1 MPPIRVGDQNPN
13 RAGVVVL
20 SVAWW
25 GVSDTRK
32 NGGARK
38 KMSEYVLIAIP
49 AAISVL
55 ALVGAFLFNRSVV
68 LKAQGTDRMK
78 ELQGY
83 IRSGAFTF
91 MISEAKVM
99 LITMAV
105 IGVILWVLFY
115 WQVAVAFW
123 VGSLL
128 SLAAGFIGMNAATH
142 ANARTAHAARKSFK
156 DALNVAFSGGSVMGL
171 SVAGLALIGL
181 VIVVVLF
188 RKWFVPENLAIET
201 RYLFGIQ
208 SLGVNLIRGAL
219 IVSAY
224 SMGASLVALF
234 DRVGGGIY
242 TKAADMA
249 ADMVGKVE
257 LHLPEDDPRNPA
269 TIADNVGD
277 NVGDVGGLGA
287 DLLESF
293 IGAIISVMV
302 MAMYIFV
309 GRGNVELTELVAR
322 IGFAAGLDATNYWW
336 LLTAPLVIVAGG
348 ITASLLA
355 VLYIRFS
362 RRQEGMQ
369 SVLMNGTRL
378 AALLTAVSTF
388 LLCWF
393 SPLSMN
399 VFWEVILG
407 LIAGIGIG
415 FSSEFFTSFSYR
427 PTKELARMNQSG
439 PAIGVTEGMALG
451 MVSTFMPVLLIA
463 GASIISYQLGG
474 LLGVAFTA
482 MGMLSFVA
490 MTVAV
495 DTYGPIADN
504 AGGISTMAELPP
516 DVREKTDK
524 LDAIGNT
531 TAAIGKGFAIGSA
544 AFAALGLIAAYMWSA
559 AETAEQV
566 VLPQL
571 PIVGEIIGVTAE
583 PIEVGAFVI
592 AGLMLGAMVPYV
604 FSALLI
610 RGVSRTSNLLVQ
622 EIRRQFNENPNIM
635 TGEETADFNRC
646 IEITAHGGLSK
657 MFIPA
662 MIAVLTPLV
671 FGIIFGRYALGGFL
685 IGALLSAI
693 QLAIYCANAG
703 GAMDNA
709 KKYIEEG
716 HYGGKNSE
724 AHAASVTGDTVG
736 DPLKDTVG
744 PSLDILI
751 KLMSVISLVFASL
764 FPLQPIF
771 F

>member
-1 MPPIRVGDQNPN
+1 MSALIVIP
-13 RAGVVVL
+13 GV
-20 SVAWW
+20 
-25 GVSDTRK
+25 
-32 NGGARK
+32 
-38 KMSEYVLIAIP
+38 
-49 AAISVL
+49 ISVL
-55 ALVGAFLFNRSVV
+55 ALLSAFLFNRSVV
-68 LKAQGTDRMK
+68 RKAQGTDRMK
-78 ELQGY
+78 ELQGF

-105 IGVILWVLFY
+105 IGIILWVLFY
-115 WQVAVAFW
+115 WQVAIAFW
-123 VGSLL
+123 IGSLL
-128 SLAAGFIGMNAATH
+128 SLSAGFIGMNAATH
-142 ANARTAHAARKSFK
+142 ANARTAHAAQKSFK

-181 VIVVVLF
+181 VIVVLLF
-188 RKWFVPENLAIET
+188 KQWFTPETLVIET
-201 RYLFGIQ
+201 RYLFGVK
-208 SLGVNLIRGAL
+208 SLAVNLIRGAL

-257 LHLPEDDPRNPA
+257 MHIPEDDPRNPA

-293 IGAIISVMV
+293 VGAIISVMV
-302 MAMYIFV
+302 MVMYIFV
-309 GRGNVELTELVAR
+309 GRGNAGIAGDGGLIAKL
-322 IGFAAGLDATNYWW
+322 GLAAGLSPEHYWW
-336 LLTAPLVIVAGG
+336 VLLAPLLIVAGG
-348 ITASLLA
+348 IVASLLA
-355 VLYIRFS
+355 ILFIRFS

-378 AALLTAVSTF
+378 AALLTAATTAIVI
-388 LLCWF
+388 WV
-393 SPLSMN
+393 SPLSFN
-399 VFWEVILG
+399 VFWQVILG
-407 LIAGIGIG
+407 LVAGVGIG
-415 FSSEFFTSFSYR
+415 FSSEYFTSSSYK
-427 PTKELARMNQSG
+427 PTKDLAKMNQSG
-439 PAIGVTEGMALG
+439 PAVGVTEGMALG
-451 MVSTFMPVLLIA
+451 MLSTFMPVVIIA
-463 GASIISYQLGG
+463 AASIISYQLGG

-504 AGGISTMAELPP
+504 AGGISSMAELDPE
-516 DVREKTDK
+516 VRERTDK
-524 LDAIGNT
+524 LDSIGNT

-559 AETAEQV
+559 AGSAVEVT
-566 VLPQL
+566 LPQL
-571 PIVGEIIGVTAE
+571 PIVGSIVAQDGSIIQM
-583 PIEVGAFVI
+583 GAFVI

-610 RGVSRTSNLLVQ
+610 RGVSRTADILVQ
-622 EIRRQFNENPNIM
+622 EVRRQFKEMPGIID
-635 TGEETADFNRC
+635 GKETPDYNRC
-646 IEITAHGGLSK
+646 ITITAHGGLNK
-657 MFIPA
+657 MFAPA
-662 MIAVLTPLV
+662 MIAVLTPIV
-671 FGIIFGRYALGGFL
+671 FGIIFGRFALGGFL

-693 QLAIYCANAG
+693 QLAIYCANSG

-716 HYGGKNSE
+716 NFGGKNSE
-724 AHAASVTGDTVG
+724 AHGAAVTGDTVG

-751 KLMSVISLVFASL
+751 KLMSVIALVFASL
-764 FPLQPIF
+764 FPLYPIF

>member
-1 MPPIRVGDQNPN
+1 MTI
-13 RAGVVVL
+13 
-20 SVAWW
+20 
-25 GVSDTRK
+25 
-32 NGGARK
+32 
-38 KMSEYVLIAIP
+38 LILIP

-55 ALVGAFLFNRSVV
+55 ALLSAYSFNRSVV
-68 LKAQGTDRMK
+68 RKAQGTDRMK

-91 MISEAKVM
+91 MIAEARVM
-99 LITMAV
+99 CITMLV
-105 IGVILWVLFY
+105 IGAILWILFY
-115 WQVAVAFW
+115 WEIAVAFW
-123 VGSLL
+123 IGSIL
-128 SLAAGFIGMNAATH
+128 SMAAGFIGMNAATH
-142 ANARTAHAARKSFK
+142 ANARTTHAARRSFK

-171 SVAGLALIGL
+171 SVAGLALTGL
-181 VIVVVLF
+181 VIVMLVF
-188 RKWFVPENLAIET
+188 RKWYSPATLYIET
-201 RYLFGIQ
+201 RYLFGVK
-208 SLGVNLIRGAL
+208 SLGVNFIRGAL

-257 LHLPEDDPRNPA
+257 MHIPEDDPRNPA

-293 IGAIISVMV
+293 VGAIISVIVMV
-302 MAMYIFV
+302 LYIFV
-309 GRGNVELTELVAR
+309 GRGNASLQDLISK
-322 IGFAAGLDATNYWW
+322 IGFAAGLDAGNYWW
-336 LLTAPLVIVAGG
+336 LLVAPLVIVAGG
-348 ITASLLA
+348 IFASLLA
-355 VLYIRFS
+355 IFYIRFS

-369 SVLMNGTRL
+369 TVLMNGTRL
-378 AALLTAVSTF
+378 AAVLTAVTTLVF
-388 LLCWF
+388 CWL
-393 SPLSMN
+393 SPLSLN
-399 VFWEVILG
+399 IFWEVILG
-407 LIAGIGIG
+407 LAAGIGIG
-415 FSSEFFTSFSYR
+415 FFSEYYTSSRYK
-427 PTKELARMNQSG
+427 PTRELAKMDQSG

-451 MVSTFMPVLLIA
+451 MLSTFFPVIFIA
-463 GASIISYQLGG
+463 VATIISYQLGG

-490 MTVAV
+490 MTVSV

-504 AGGISTMAELPP
+504 AGGIATMSELPP
-516 DVREKTDK
+516 EVRERTDK
-524 LDAIGNT
+524 LDSIGNT

-544 AFAALGLIAAYMWSA
+544 AFASLGLIAAFMWSA
-559 AETAEQV
+559 IGSADKV
-566 VLPQL
+566 VQPQL
-571 PIVGEIIGVTAE
+571 PIVGQIAAQFSPSGSI
-583 PIEVGAFVI
+583 IEVGAFVI

-610 RGVSRTSNLLVQ
+610 RGVSRTADVLVQ
-622 EIRRQFNENPNIM
+622 EVRRQFKENPKIM
-635 TGEETADFNRC
+635 AGEEMADYNRC
-646 IEITAHGGLSK
+646 ITITAHGGLHK
-657 MFIPA
+657 MFLPA
-662 MIAVLTPLV
+662 MIAVITPIV
-671 FGIIFGRYALGGFL
+671 FGLIFGRYALGGFL

-716 HYGGKNSE
+716 HFGGKGSE
-724 AHAASVTGDTVG
+724 AHDAGVTGDTVG

-751 KLMSVISLVFASL
+751 KLMSVIALVFASL
-764 FPLQPIF
+764 FPLYPVF
-771 F
+771 L

>member
-1 MPPIRVGDQNPN
+1 
-13 RAGVVVL
+13 
-20 SVAWW
+20 
-25 GVSDTRK
+25 
-32 NGGARK
+32 
-38 KMSEYVLIAIP
+38 MSALIVIP
-49 AAISVL
+49 GAISVL
-55 ALVGAFLFNRSVV
+55 ALLSAFLFNRSVV
-68 LKAQGTDRMK
+68 RKTQGTDRMK

-105 IGVILWVLFY
+105 IGVILWILFY
-115 WQVAVAFW
+115 WEIAVAFW
-123 VGSLL
+123 IGSLL

-142 ANARTAHAARKSFK
+142 ANARTTHAARKSFK

-171 SVAGLALIGL
+171 SVAGLAVMGL
-181 VIVVVLF
+181 VIVVLLF
-188 RKWFVPENLAIET
+188 QKWFTPSTLHIET

-208 SLGVNLIRGAL
+208 SLGVNFIRGAL

-257 LHLPEDDPRNPA
+257 MGIPEDDPRNPA

-293 IGAIISVMV
+293 VGAIISVMV
-302 MAMYIFV
+302 MVAYIFV
-309 GRGNVELTELVAR
+309 GRNNASLQGLISKIGFSAGLTEA
-322 IGFAAGLDATNYWW
+322 NYWW
-336 LLTAPLVIVAGG
+336 LVLAPLIIVGG
-348 ITASLLA
+348 GMLASLLA
-355 VLYIRFS
+355 ILYIRFS
-362 RRQEGMQ
+362 RRKEGMQ
-369 SVLMNGTRL
+369 TVLMNGTRL
-378 AALLTAVSTF
+378 AALLTAVTTF
-388 LLCWF
+388 VFCYF
-393 SPLSMN
+393 SPLSLN
-399 VFWEVILG
+399 IFWEAVLG
-407 LIAGIGIG
+407 LAAGVGIG
-415 FSSEFFTSFSYR
+415 FFSEYYTSTSFK
-427 PTKELARMNQSG
+427 PTRELAKMNQSG
-439 PAIGVTEGMALG
+439 AAVGVTEGMALG
-451 MVSTFMPVLLIA
+451 MLSTFFPVILIA
-463 GASIISYQLGG
+463 AATIGAYQFGG

-504 AGGISTMAELPP
+504 AGGISSMAELPP
-516 DVREKTDK
+516 EVRERTDK
-524 LDAIGNT
+524 LDSIGNT

-544 AFAALGLIAAYMWSA
+544 AFAALGLIAAFMWSA
-559 AETAEQV
+559 IGSADMVT
-566 VLPQL
+566 LPQL
-571 PIVGEIIGVTAE
+571 PIVGQIAAAFSPSGS
-583 PIEVGAFVI
+583 PIQVGAFVI

-610 RGVSRTSNLLVQ
+610 RGVSRTADILVQ
-622 EIRRQFNENPNIM
+622 EVRRQFKEKPGIM
-635 TGEETADFNRC
+635 GGTETPDYNRC
-646 IEITAHGGLSK
+646 ITITAHGGLNK
-657 MFIPA
+657 MFAPA
-662 MIAVLTPLV
+662 LIAVLTPIV
-671 FGIIFGRYALGGFL
+671 FGLIFGRYALGGFL

-716 HYGGKNSE
+716 HFGGKNSE
-724 AHAASVTGDTVG
+724 AHAAAVTGDTVG

-751 KLMSVISLVFASL
+751 KLMSVIALVFASL
-764 FPLQPIF
+764 FPLYPIF
-771 F
+771 M

>member
-1 MPPIRVGDQNPN
+1 MG
-13 RAGVVVL
+13 
-20 SVAWW
+20 
-25 GVSDTRK
+25 
-32 NGGARK
+32 
-38 KMSEYVLIAIP
+38 EYVLITIP
-49 AAISVL
+49 AVISVL
-55 ALVGAFLFNRSVV
+55 ALVSAFLFNRSVV
-68 LKAQGTDRMK
+68 RKAQGTDRMK

-99 LITMAV
+99 LITMGI
-105 IGVILWVLFY
+105 IGAILWILFY
-115 WQVAVAFW
+115 WEIAVAFW
-123 VGSLL
+123 IGSLL

-142 ANARTAHAARKSFK
+142 ANARTTHAARKSFK

-171 SVAGLALIGL
+171 SVAGLALLGL
-181 VIVVVLF
+181 VIVILLF
-188 RKWFVPENLAIET
+188 KKWFAADTLMIET
-201 RYLFGIQ
+201 RYLFGVQ
-208 SLGVNLIRGAL
+208 SLGVNFIRGAL

-257 LHLPEDDPRNPA
+257 LHLPEDDVRNPA

-293 IGAIISVMV
+293 IGAIISVIV
-302 MAMYIFV
+302 MFLYVWV
-309 GRGNVELTELVAR
+309 GRNNASLQPLIAKITP
-322 IGFAAGLDATNYWW
+322 AGLEGHYSW
-336 LLTAPLVIVAGG
+336 LLMAPLVIVAGG
-348 ITASLLA
+348 LFSSLLA
-355 VLYIRFS
+355 ILYIRFS

-369 SVLMNGTRL
+369 AVLMNGTRL
-378 AALLTAVSTF
+378 AALLTAGTTF
-388 LLCWF
+388 LFCWF
-393 SPLSMN
+393 TPIGMN
-399 VFWEVILG
+399 VFYCVMLG
-407 LIAGIGIG
+407 LVAGIGIG
-415 FSSEFFTSFSYR
+415 FFSEYYTSSSFR

-439 PAIGVTEGMALG
+439 PAVGVTEGMALG
-451 MVSTFMPVLLIA
+451 MLSTLFPVLLIA
-463 GASIISYQLGG
+463 GATIGAYQLGN
-474 LLGVAFTA
+474 LPGVAFTA
-482 MGMLSFVA
+482 LGMLSFVA

-516 DVREKTDK
+516 EIRDRTDK
-524 LDAIGNT
+524 LDSIGNT

-544 AFAALGLIAAYMWSA
+544 AFAALGLIAAFMWSA
-559 AETAEQV
+559 IGSADKV
-566 VLPQL
+566 VPPQL
-571 PIVGEIIGVTAE
+571 PIVGQIAAE
-583 PIEVGAFVI
+583 FSPTGSPIMVGAFVI

-622 EIRRQFNENPNIM
+622 EIRRQFKENPKIM
-635 TGEETADFNRC
+635 TGEETADFNQC
-646 IEITAHGGLSK
+646 IAITAHGGLNK

-662 MIAVLTPLV
+662 MIAVVTPIV
-671 FGIIFGRYALGGFL
+671 FGLVFGRYALGGFL

-716 HYGGKNSE
+716 HFGGKNSE
-724 AHAASVTGDTVG
+724 AHAAGVTGDTVG

-751 KLMSVISLVFASL
+751 KLMSVIALVFASL
-764 FPLQPIF
+764 FPLYPVF
-771 F
+771 L

>member
-1 MPPIRVGDQNPN
+1 MSMLLLVIP
-13 RAGVVVL
+13 GV
-20 SVAWW
+20 
-25 GVSDTRK
+25 
-32 NGGARK
+32 
-38 KMSEYVLIAIP
+38 
-49 AAISVL
+49 ISIL
-55 ALVGAFLFNRSVV
+55 ALLSAFLFNRSVV
-68 LKAQGTDRMK
+68 SKAQGNDRMK

-105 IGVILWVLFY
+105 IGVILWILFY
-115 WQVAVAFW
+115 WQVAIAFW
-123 VGSLL
+123 IGALL

-142 ANARTAHAARKSFK
+142 ANARTANAAQKSFK

-171 SVAGLALIGL
+171 SVAGLALFGL
-181 VIVVVLF
+181 VAVILLF
-188 RKWFVPENLAIET
+188 RKWFVPGSELLAIT
-201 RYLFGIQ
+201 TDNL
-208 SLGVNLIRGAL
+208 LGVTVIRAAL

-257 LHLPEDDPRNPA
+257 MGIPEDDPRNPA

-293 IGAIISVMV
+293 VGAIISVMV
-302 MAMYIFV
+302 MVMYIFV
-309 GRGNVELTELVAR
+309 GRGNLPGLIEKLGL
-322 IGFAAGLDATNYWW
+322 AAGLTEANYWW
-336 LLTAPLVIVAGG
+336 VLAVPLLVVGGG
-348 ITASLLA
+348 IVASLLA
-355 VLYIRFS
+355 ILFIRFS

-369 SVLMNGTRL
+369 AVLMNGTRL
-378 AALLTAVSTF
+378 AALLTAGTTF
-388 LLCWF
+388 LVVGI
-393 SPLSMN
+393 SPLSYS
-399 VFWEVILG
+399 VAVQVILG
-407 LIAGIGIG
+407 LLAGIGIG
-415 FSSEFFTSFSYR
+415 FASEYFTSSSFK
-427 PTKELARMNQSG
+427 PTKELAKMNQSG
-439 PAIGVTEGMALG
+439 PAVGVTEGMALG
-451 MVSTFMPVLLIA
+451 MASTFLPVIIIA
-463 GASIISYQLGG
+463 AASIISYQLGG

-504 AGGISTMAELPP
+504 AGGIASMAELDPG
-516 DVREKTDK
+516 VRERTDK
-524 LDAIGNT
+524 LDSIGNT

-559 AETAEQV
+559 AGSAAEV

-571 PIVGEIIGVTAE
+571 PIVGSIVT
-583 PIEVGAFVI
+583 PSGSVIEMGAFVI

-610 RGVSRTSNLLVQ
+610 RGVSRTADILVQ
-622 EIRRQFNENPNIM
+622 EVRKQFKEKPGIM
-635 TGEETADFNRC
+635 SGEETPDYNRC
-646 IEITAHGGLSK
+646 ITITAHGGLNK
-657 MFIPA
+657 MFLPA
-662 MIAVLTPLV
+662 MIAVVTPIV
-671 FGIIFGRYALGGFL
+671 FGLIFGRFALGGFL
-685 IGALLSAI
+685 IGSLLSSI
-693 QLAIYCANAG
+693 QLAIYCANSG

-716 HYGGKNSE
+716 HFGGKNSE
-724 AHAASVTGDTVG
+724 AHAAAVTGDTVG

-751 KLMSVISLVFASL
+751 KLMSVIALVFASL
-764 FPLQPIF
+764 FPLYPIF
-771 F
+771 L

>member
-1 MPPIRVGDQNPN
+1 MSLLIVIP
-13 RAGVVVL
+13 GV
-20 SVAWW
+20 
-25 GVSDTRK
+25 
-32 NGGARK
+32 
-38 KMSEYVLIAIP
+38 
-49 AAISVL
+49 ISVL
-55 ALVGAFLFNRSVV
+55 ALLSAFLFNRSVV
-68 LKAQGTDRMK
+68 KQAQGTDRMK

-91 MISEAKVM
+91 MISEAKIM

-105 IGVILWVLFY
+105 IGIILWVLFF
-115 WQVAVAFW
+115 WQIAIAFW
-123 VGSLL
+123 VGALL

-142 ANARTAHAARKSFK
+142 ANARTAHAAGKSFK
-156 DALNVAFSGGSVMGL
+156 AALNVAFSGGSVMGL
-171 SVAGLALIGL
+171 SVAGLALVGL
-181 VIVVVLF
+181 VVVIF
-188 RKWFVPENLAIET
+188 MFKHWFMPENLVIET
-201 RYLFGIQ
+201 RYLFGVQ
-208 SLGVNLIRGAL
+208 SWGVSLIRGAL

-257 LHLPEDDPRNPA
+257 MNIPEDDPRNPA

-293 IGAIISVMV
+293 VGAIISVMV
-302 MAMYIFV
+302 MVMYIFV
-309 GRGNVELTELVAR
+309 GMVKQEPGVLPDAGLAGLVAKL
-322 IGFAAGLDATNYWW
+322 GLSAGLTADTYWW
-336 LLTAPLVIVAGG
+336 VLLAPLLIVAGG
-348 ITASLLA
+348 IIASLLA
-355 VLYIRFS
+355 ILYIRFS

-369 SVLMNGTRL
+369 TVLMNGTRL
-378 AALLTAVSTF
+378 AALLTAVTTF
-388 LLCWF
+388 IIIWV
-393 SPLSMN
+393 SPLSLS
-399 VFWEVILG
+399 VFYQVILG
-407 LIAGIGIG
+407 LLAGVGIG
-415 FSSEFFTSFSYR
+415 FASEYFTSTGYK
-427 PTKELARMNQSG
+427 PTRELAKMNQSG

-451 MVSTFMPVLLIA
+451 MLSTFMPVVFIA
-463 GASIISYQLGG
+463 TATIISFQLGG

-504 AGGISTMAELPP
+504 AGGISSMAELPP
-516 DVREKTDK
+516 EVREKTDK
-524 LDAIGNT
+524 LDSIGNT

-559 AETAEQV
+559 ASSAAEV

-571 PIVGEIIGVTAE
+571 PIVGHIVGTDGSF
-583 PIEVGAFVI
+583 IEMGAFVI

-610 RGVSRTSNLLVQ
+610 RGVSRTADILVQ
-622 EIRRQFNENPNIM
+622 EVRRQFKEIPGIL
-635 TGEETADFNRC
+635 TGEGKPDYNRC
-646 IEITAHGGLSK
+646 ITITAHGGLNK
-657 MFIPA
+657 MFAPA
-662 MIAVLTPLV
+662 MIAVLTPIV
-671 FGIIFGRYALGGFL
+671 FGLIFGRFALGGFL

-693 QLAIYCANAG
+693 QLAIYCANSG

-716 HYGGKNSE
+716 HFGGKNSE
-724 AHAASVTGDTVG
+724 AHAAAVTGDTVG

-751 KLMSVISLVFASL
+751 KLMSVIALVFASL
-764 FPLQPIF
+764 FPLYPIF
-771 F
+771 L